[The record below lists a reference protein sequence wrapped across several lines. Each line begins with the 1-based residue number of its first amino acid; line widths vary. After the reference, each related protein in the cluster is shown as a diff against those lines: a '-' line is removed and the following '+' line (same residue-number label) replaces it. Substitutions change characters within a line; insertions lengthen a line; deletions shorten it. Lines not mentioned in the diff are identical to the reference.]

1 LATSQRY
8 STSAWLCA
16 VHFGQGFVFFY
27 QDNKLILAVGAHVD
41 DLIGTG
47 KPGEA
52 DKVLKK
58 LRDIFDFGA
67 CADDREDKILEY
79 GGKQITRQN
88 GVIKLAQTKFIQAT
102 SVTPVPK
109 WRTATPGASLMPS
122 ELTELRSVGGCLHWL
137 VGQTRPDL
145 AAGTSL
151 YMSGQPTI
159 NNLVNLNRLLKE
171 AKGSEDWGLTFRKID
186 LEDAKIRLL

>member
-1 LATSQRY
+1 
-8 STSAWLCA
+8 
-16 VHFGQGFVFFY
+16 
-27 QDNKLILAVGAHVD
+27 
-41 DLIGTG
+41 
-47 KPGEA
+47 
-52 DKVLKK
+52 
-58 LRDIFDFGA
+58 
-67 CADDREDKILEY
+67 
-79 GGKQITRQN
+79 
-88 GVIKLAQTKFIQAT
+88 
-102 SVTPVPK
+102 
-109 WRTATPGASLMPS
+109 MPS